1 MTTNKHVRF
10 ALESALR
17 NSRQEQQDL
26 FSALDSAQRRLQ
38 QIETLHAEEGER
50 VAELEAALAALE
62 PKESR

>member
-38 QIETLHAEEGER
+38 QIETLHAEGGER